1 MKKLFSK
8 LSHKVKTASKD
19 AAKALSEAKDSVV
32 KISKTVATSSLD
44 QNDDGKLDQ
53 SDVKLLTKKGIKISK
68 EAAEKSGEIIKEV
81 SKSSL
86 VKDVVAGAAVGAAI
100 GIPLPFIGPVA
111 GSVVGAGLG
120 IYKNITGKGT
130 PNYSQHALPTD
141 NKDVY
146 AEILKLGD
154 LKDKGLISEEEFEK
168 QKNLLLNEKGS

>member
-8 LSHKVKTASKD
+8 LSHKAKTASKD

-32 KISKTVATSSLD
+32 KTTKTAATSALD

-53 SDVKLLTKKGIKISK
+53 TDVKILTEKGIVISK
-68 EAAEKSGEIIKEV
+68 EAVEKSGEIIKEV
-81 SKSSL
+81 SQSSL
-86 VKDVVAGAAVGAAI
+86 AKDVVAGAAVGAAI
-100 GIPLPFIGPVA
+100 GIPLPFIGPLA

-130 PNYSQHALPTD
+130 PNYSQHATPTD

-146 AEILKLGD
+146 SEILKLGD

-168 QKNLLLNEKGS
+168 QKNLLLNKKGS